1 MKIAIPCRM
10 ADHCF
15 NIKEIMRLTCLYKYW
30 LIAAFLIP
38 VTQTAI
44 AQKPVVTGLTCN
56 YKTNPVGIGTIQP
69 HLSWVITSTGY
80 NIKQQA
86 FRVIVSDNSRS
97 IQEGKGD
104 IWDSGKTASEE
115 SIQFKYN
122 GPPLKQS
129 VKYYWRV
136 KVWDN
141 KGNASDWSSIATWQM
156 GLLSLS
162 GWNPASWIAFD
173 EIPESQKIIPAAH
186 LGGKPEWGKLLDT
199 LPLLRKAFNVK
210 KPLEMATV
218 FISGLGHFELSI
230 NGKKAGD
237 HFLDPGWTLYNKHAL
252 YAAFDVTGMIKKESN
267 AIGVMLGNGFYHVPA
282 DRYRKITGTYGHPKM
297 ICKLVLV
304 YKDGTKDSIVSD
316 QSWKASPGPVT
327 FSSIF
332 GGEDYDARLEQKG
345 WDSPGFNDNAWKPA
359 IIVDGP
365 PVLEAQE
372 AEPLK
377 EIQTFTAVKI
387 TSPKPGVY
395 VYDLGQNF
403 SGIPAITVSGERG
416 KEIKMVPGEIL
427 DTNGFVSQRPS
438 GGPTY
443 FTYTLSGEGKESWKP
458 GFTYYGFRY
467 IQVEGGVP
475 QDRPNNL
482 QLPVLHSITGIHTR
496 NAAKQVGSFSCSD
509 TLFNDIFKL
518 IDWSIRSNLASAL
531 TDCPHREKLGWL
543 EVPHLLGN
551 SVRYNYNIASL
562 YRKIIRDMQVSQTE
576 NGLVPNIAPE
586 FVQFDPDFR
595 DSPEWG
601 SSAVIL
607 PYYVYKWY
615 GDKEILQESY
625 EMMKR
630 YVDYLGSKAKD
641 HIVSHGLGDWFD
653 IGPNGSGEG
662 YSVSTP
668 QGITGT
674 AMYYHD
680 LQIMAK
686 TASLLGKDPD
696 ISLYRSLSEKVK
708 YAFNKKFY
716 NSDSGYYGTN
726 NQTANAMAL
735 YMGLVNTENKK
746 AVLENLKTGIRKNGN
761 RLTSGEVGFKHL
773 LAVLEKEGESQ
784 LIYEMNNRSD
794 VPGYGYQ
801 IAHGATT
808 LMEDWQANKNLGNNH
823 CMLGHLLSWLYGGLA
838 GIQQDDSA
846 LAFKKIII
854 APEPV
859 GNIKAVN
866 ASYISP
872 YGTIK
877 SNWTI
882 TGEQFTIDISIPV
895 NTDAVVQLP
904 GTQESVIHINNRRI
918 NKGECRA
925 LSNNKI
931 AIAIGSGDYKII
943 MKR

>member
-1 MKIAIPCRM
+1 MKLS
-10 ADHCF
+10 
-15 NIKEIMRLTCLYKYW
+15 RLYTYW
-30 LIAAFLIP
+30 LLSFFLTP
-38 VTQTAI
+38 VANI
-44 AQKPVVTGLTCN
+44 GFAQKPVVVNLTCN
-56 YKTNPVGIGTIQP
+56 YKTDPIGIGTP
-69 HLSWVITSTGY
+69 NPALSWVIQSAGY
-80 NIKQQA
+80 NITQKA
-86 FRVIVSDNSRS
+86 FRVIVSDNYRS
-97 IQEGKGD
+97 IVEGKGD
-104 IWDSGKTASEE
+104 IWDSGKVASEA

-122 GPPLKQS
+122 GLPLKPS

-141 KGNASDWSSIATWQM
+141 KENVSEWSSIGAWQM
-156 GLLSLS
+156 GLLSSS
-162 GWNPASWIAFD
+162 GWSPALWIAFD
-173 EIPESQKIIPAAH
+173 EIPESRKIVPAAH
-186 LGGKPEWGKLLDT
+186 LRGKPEWGKLLDT
-199 LPLLRKAFNVK
+199 LPLLRKTFNVK

-237 HFLDPGWTLYNKHAL
+237 HFLDPGWTLYSKQAL
-252 YAAFDVTGMIKKESN
+252 YTAFDVTGMIKKESN

-297 ICKLVLV
+297 ICKLLLL

-345 WDSPGFNDNAWKPA
+345 WDSPGFNDNAWKSA
-359 IIVDGP
+359 IIVNGP

-377 EIQTFTAVKI
+377 EMQTFTAVKT

-403 SGIPAITVSGERG
+403 SGIPAVTVSGERG
-416 KEIKMVPGEIL
+416 KEIKIVPGEIV
-427 DTNGFVSQRPS
+427 DADGFVSQRPS
-438 GGPTY
+438 GAPSY
-443 FTYTLSGEGKESWKP
+443 FTYTLSGNGKESWKP
-458 GFTYYGFRY
+458 KFTYYGFRY

-475 QDRPNNL
+475 QGQPNDL
-482 QLPVLHSITGIHTR
+482 QLPVLHSVTGIHTR
-496 NAAKQVGSFSCSD
+496 NAAKISGNFSCSD
-509 TLFNDIFKL
+509 TLFNNIFKL
-518 IDWSIRSNLASAL
+518 IDWSVRSNLASVV

-551 SVRYNYNIASL
+551 AVRYNYNVASL
-562 YRKIIRDMQVSQTE
+562 YRKIIRDMQMSQTE

-601 SSAVIL
+601 SCAVLL

-615 GDKEILQESY
+615 GDKDILHESY
-625 EMMKR
+625 AMMKR
-630 YVDYLGSKAKD
+630 YVDYLGSRARD

-653 IGPNGSGEG
+653 IGPDGSGAG

-674 AMYYHD
+674 AMYYYD
-680 LQIMAK
+680 LQVLAE
-686 TASLLGKDPD
+686 TASLLGKEPD
-696 ISLYRSLSEKVK
+696 VALYRSLSEKVK
-708 YAFNKKFY
+708 RAFNEKFY
-716 NSDSGYYGTN
+716 NKDSGYYGTGS
-726 NQTANAMAL
+726 QTANAMAL
-735 YMGLVNTENKK
+735 YMGLVNTEDTKT
-746 AVLENLKTGIRKNGN
+746 VLENLKTGIRKNGN
-761 RLTSGEVGFKHL
+761 RLTSGEVGFKYL
-773 LAVLEKEGESQ
+773 LAVLEKEGASQ
-784 LIYEMNNRSD
+784 LIYDMNSRSD

-823 CMLGHLLSWLYGGLA
+823 CMLGHLLGWFYGGLA
-838 GIQQDDSA
+838 GIRQNDSA
-846 LAFKKIII
+846 LAYKKIII

-859 GNIKAVN
+859 GNVNAVN
-866 ASYISP
+866 ASYTSP
-872 YGTIK
+872 YGVIK
-877 SNWTI
+877 SNWTAA
-882 TGEQFTIDISIPV
+882 GKQFTIAISVPV
-895 NTDAVVQLP
+895 NTEAIVQLP
-904 GTQESVIHINNRRI
+904 GTQESVIYINNRKMKKEEFREI
-918 NKGECRA
+918 PNK
-925 LSNNKI
+925 KI
-931 AIAIGSGDYKII
+931 ALTLGSGEYEII
-943 MKR
+943 IYRK

>member
-1 MKIAIPCRM
+1 MKLP
-10 ADHCF
+10 
-15 NIKEIMRLTCLYKYW
+15 RLYIYW
-30 LIAAFLIP
+30 LIAVFLMSVANIGF
-38 VTQTAI
+38 
-44 AQKPVVTGLTCN
+44 AQKPAVVDLTCN
-56 YKTNPVGIGTIQP
+56 YKTDPIGIGTP
-69 HLSWVITSTGY
+69 NPALSWVIQSAGY
-80 NIKQQA
+80 NVTQKA
-86 FRVIVSDNSRS
+86 FRVIVSDNNRS
-97 IQEGKGD
+97 IGEGKGD
-104 IWDSGKTASEE
+104 IWDSGKIASEA

-122 GPPLKQS
+122 GPPLKPS
-129 VKYYWRV
+129 EKYYWRV

-141 KGNASDWSSIATWQM
+141 KGNVSDWSSIATWQM
-156 GLLSLS
+156 GLLSSS
-162 GWNPASWIAFD
+162 GWSPAVWIAFD
-173 EIPESQKIIPAAH
+173 EIPESRKIIPAAH

-199 LPLLRKAFNVK
+199 LPLLRKVFNVK
-210 KPLEMATV
+210 KQLQMATV

-230 NGKKAGD
+230 NGKKVGD
-237 HFLDPGWTLYNKHAL
+237 HFLDPGWALYSKHAL
-252 YAAFDVTGMIKKESN
+252 YTAFDVSGMIKKESN
-267 AIGVMLGNGFYHVPA
+267 AIGVILGNGFYHVPA

-297 ICKLVLV
+297 ICKLLLL

-345 WDSPGFNDNAWKPA
+345 WDSPGFNDNAWKSA
-359 IIVDGP
+359 IIVNGP

-377 EIQTFTAVKI
+377 EMQTFTAVKT
-387 TSPKPGVY
+387 TSPKTGVY

-403 SGIPAITVSGERG
+403 SGIPAVTVSGERG
-416 KEIKMVPGEIL
+416 KDIKIVPGEIV
-427 DTNGFVSQRPS
+427 DADGFVSQRPS
-438 GGPTY
+438 GAPSY
-443 FTYTLSGEGKESWKP
+443 FTYTLSGNGKESWKP
-458 GFTYYGFRY
+458 KFTYYGFRY

-475 QDRPNNL
+475 QGQPNDL
-482 QLPVLHSITGIHTR
+482 QLPVLHSVTGIHTR
-496 NAAKQVGSFSCSD
+496 NAARQVGSFSCSD
-509 TLFNDIFKL
+509 TLFNNIFKL
-518 IDWSIRSNLASAL
+518 IDWSVRSNLASVL

-562 YRKIIRDMQVSQTE
+562 YRKIIRDMQMSQAE

-601 SSAVIL
+601 SSAVLL

-615 GDKEILQESY
+615 GDKEILHESY

-630 YVDYLGSKAKD
+630 YVDYLGSRAKD

-668 QGITGT
+668 QGITAT
-674 AMYYHD
+674 AMYYYD
-680 LQIMAK
+680 LQVLAEA
-686 TASLLGKDPD
+686 ASLLGKDPD
-696 ISLYRSLSEKVK
+696 ASLYRSLSEEVK
-708 YAFNKKFY
+708 GAFNEKFY
-716 NSDSGYYGTN
+716 NKDSGYYGTGS
-726 NQTANAMAL
+726 QTANAMAL

-761 RLTSGEVGFKHL
+761 RLTSGEVGFKYL

-784 LIYEMNNRSD
+784 LVYDMNNRSD

-823 CMLGHLLSWLYGGLA
+823 CMLGHLLGWLYGGLA
-838 GIQQDDSA
+838 GIRQNDSA
-846 LAFKKIII
+846 LAFRKIII

-859 GNIKAVN
+859 GSINAVS
-866 ASYISP
+866 ASYTSP
-872 YGTIK
+872 YGIIK
-877 SNWTI
+877 SEWKI
-882 TGEQFTIDISIPV
+882 TGEQFAIDISIPV
-895 NTDAVVQLP
+895 NTEAVVQLP
-904 GTQESVIHINNRRI
+904 GTRESVVHINNREMKKEEFREI
-918 NKGECRA
+918 PNK
-925 LSNNKI
+925 KI
-931 AIAIGSGDYKII
+931 AIALGSGDYKII
-943 MKR
+943 IKK